1 MDAACGSPVKQI
13 FLITDVLLKSH
24 IACCMSGKNITLWI
38 HVAILE
44 PAPESKVVEIFFKD
58 MLLCAAT
65 SKGKTCRNGVIT
77 PNGKLTLPDGVTNA
91 IYKYLTPFSAHFVQC
106 QMRKLQ
112 FWFVLCFCYFL
123 RIEKKVITFL
133 SIEFSL
139 IHFFSFGDQP
149 KIIHP
154 SAIWICSRL
163 KIKV

>member
-24 IACCMSGKNITLWI
+24 IACCMCGKNITLWI
-38 HVAILE
+38 H
-44 PAPESKVVEIFFKD
+44 SKIIDFQAKRLKIFLGTCCFAQ
-58 MLLCAAT
+58 LLQKERLAAMVW
-65 SKGKTCRNGVIT
+65 SPQMVNWQ
-77 PNGKLTLPDGVTNA
+77 
-91 IYKYLTPFSAHFVQC
+91 IYKYQTPFSAHFVQC

-139 IHFFSFGDQP
+139 IHFFSFGDHP

-154 SAIWICSRL
+154 SAIWICSRS